1 MDFIEVKL
9 NDVKKE
15 LVTVLADEI
24 IGMTVE
30 EPAFK
35 LIFCAQIKDYTPGVV
50 IKAVSKTET
59 KYLVYSP
66 LMGLTDAVS
75 DGLFLDI
82 TEIGKTY
89 HANFL
94 NAEIIG
100 EPAEIGLILYH
111 DKVEG
116 NICSSPE
123 QAMTLIKAY
132 LAMADYKW
140 RGWYYTNCY
149 KREIRNE
156 VIPVYV
162 NDVLYWFLPHL
173 MSHGLYCGFLVNVAN
188 SIVTYGGIRQEDLWE
203 LKVGRRYH
211 SKAYKACP
219 SQRYLYNGK
228 VFSAVRDNS
237 RLLTMEEAKGCYAN
251 IPAKDKARYANYKD
265 RGFVPVMVLNEFH
278 YLIAESCDTKK
289 PAVLLMNS
297 QDGNV
302 VKFDYK
308 LSENVKY
315 ISLGTYFENEGCPV
329 TLTDK
334 GWESK

>member
-9 NDVKKE
+9 NDVKRE
-15 LVTVLADEI
+15 LVTILADEI

-35 LIFCAQIKDYTPGVV
+35 LIFCTQIKDYCPGVV
-50 IKAVSKTET
+50 IRAVSQTET

-66 LMGLTDAVS
+66 LMGLTDVVS

-82 TEIGKTY
+82 TEIGRTY

-100 EPAEIGLILYH
+100 EPNEIGLIIYQ
-111 DKVEG
+111 DRVEG
-116 NICSSPE
+116 NICSSHE
-123 QAMTLIKAY
+123 QAMILIKAF
-132 LAMADYKW
+132 LVMADCKW
-140 RGWYYTNCY
+140 RGWYYANCY

-162 NDVLYWFLPHL
+162 NEVLYWFLPHL

-188 SIVTYGGIRQEDLWE
+188 SIVTYGGIRQEDLLE
-203 LKVGRRYH
+203 LKVGRRYL
-211 SKAYKACP
+211 SKAYKACQ
-219 SQRYLYNGK
+219 SKRYLYNGK

-237 RLLTMEEAKGCYAN
+237 QLLTTEEAKGCYAN
-251 IPAKDKARYANYKD
+251 IPAEDKARYANYKD
-265 RGFVPVMVLNEFH
+265 RGFVPVMVLNEFY
-278 YLIAESCDTKK
+278 YLIAESCDTGK
-289 PAVLLMNS
+289 PSVLLLNS
-297 QDGNV
+297 LDGHV
-302 VKFDYK
+302 VEFNYK

-329 TLTDK
+329 TLTEK
-334 GWESK
+334 GWESR